1 MRSPLLLLPASVLL
15 ASSALAQTLPYP
27 RTDDPAISTVQ
38 VTAPMKTVRI
48 QPDQAY
54 VIGGTYAMSN
64 GWHLKVR
71 TASRHID
78 ATIDNQQPLR
88 LFAVAP
94 YKFASP
100 DGNVRMEFNRGE
112 WGEDMLM
119 SYVPDPRLAQAIVLE
134 SRTAQR

>member
-1 MRSPLLLLPASVLL
+1 MRPPLLLLPASLLL

-27 RTDDPAISTVQ
+27 RTEPAMSTVQ

-94 YKFASP
+94 YQFASP